1 MQAAEERGAG
11 GEAEA
16 EADEEEE
23 AEGQVMGVSGKQW
36 LVVNFQKVDSWNK

>member
-23 AEGQVMGVSGKQW
+23 AEGQVMGVSGKQ
-36 LVVNFQKVDSWNK
+36 